1 MVPPLNI
8 TVQVICSFFIE
19 SSLGALYAVRENSS
33 VITLRHDNT
42 VYHQIIYFRIIKAND
57 IVKAL
62 ILCV

>member
-8 TVQVICSFFIE
+8 TVQVISSFFIE
-19 SSLGALYAVRENSS
+19 SSLGALYAVREKPS
-33 VITLRHDNT
+33 VITFRHDYT